1 MSVTDRPSSQD
12 TALADAFGAPVHQL
26 YATAT
31 TPGASAALRRALE
44 LRSFLVLAE
53 EQVARVRDR
62 VHAATDPG
70 RDQDTL
76 SADALRIDAEW
87 LQAALEAR
95 AGYRTALDG
104 LLRTMPRP
112 SPAAGTG
119 KVQFNQPR
127 ISMALPPAGPAPAR
141 AGAAGV
147 PTTKAR

>member
-1 MSVTDRPSSQD
+1 MSVTARPSSQD
-12 TALADAFGAPVHQL
+12 TALEAAFGAPAHQL
-26 YATAT
+26 YATASA
-31 TPGASAALRRALE
+31 PGASAALRRALE

-62 VHAATDPG
+62 VHAAMDPG

-76 SADALRIDAEW
+76 SADTLRMDAEW

-95 AGYRTALDG
+95 AGYRTALDS

-112 SPAAGTG
+112 STKAGAK

-127 ISMALPPAGPAPAR
+127 ITMALPPAAPAPGPVRGRAR
-141 AGAAGV
+141 TGR
-147 PTTKAR
+147 P

>member
-12 TALADAFGAPVHQL
+12 PVLEATFGAPVHQL
-26 YATAT
+26 YPAAEA
-31 TPGASAALRRALE
+31 PGASPALRRALE

-70 RDQDTL
+70 HHQDTL
-76 SADALRIDAEW
+76 SADALRMDAEW

-95 AGYRTALDG
+95 AGYRTALDS

-112 SPAAGTG
+112 PAAGAG

-127 ISMALPPAGPAPAR
+127 ITMALPPAAPALGSGR
-141 AGAAGV
+141 GGGATAGR
-147 PTTKAR
+147 P